1 MNRVTIG
8 FKKFHL
14 GFFLRN
20 DMSDEQATRLKRAVY
35 FTELIGGIQSLL
47 QKVHVSKKCM
57 FQFTIV

>member
-1 MNRVTIG
+1 MDRVTIG

-14 GFFLRN
+14 GLFLRN

-47 QKVHVSKKCM
+47 
-57 FQFTIV
+57 